1 MRICVIGAPKSGKTK
16 FAKKIANE
24 KNVKVIDGLPQKY
37 VKKTGLAL
45 GHLSD
50 YRVDVMF
57 VGNILENEY
66 KHKDEGYVITSSPL
80 YTLAHFVFKANF
92 IEDSEEEK
100 LMRLLWPSAL
110 LNQIINDSLWYDE
123 IYYLPYKGKDE
134 MSQQIDKA
142 VRQVFFDQKIN
153 DRIIRVE

>member
-1 MRICVIGAPKSGKTK
+1 MKVCVIGAPKSGKTK
-16 FAKKIANE
+16 FAKKIATE
-24 KNVKVIDGLPQKY
+24 KELHLIDNLPQKY
-37 VKKTGLAL
+37 IKKTGLAL
-45 GHLSD
+45 GHISD
-50 YRVDVMF
+50 YRVDTMF

-66 KHKDEGYVITSSPL
+66 KYKEQGYVITSSPL
-80 YTLAHFVFKANF
+80 YTLAHFVFKASF
-92 IEDSEEEK
+92 VGDDEER

-134 MSQQIDKA
+134 LSEQLDKA
-142 VRQVFFDQKIN
+142 IRQVFFDQKIN